1 MIETKIYIGLNDS
14 KSMKQ
19 MFDTSTYIH
28 ILKGVCTNYAV
39 PFSFSVVEGG
49 YMHENGEYTQETTL
63 VISLIDVEKTS
74 IDEIARDLCAF
85 FHQESVMITEDHV
98 RAYFIKESLQEEKNT
113 MEKLNDDELSQ
124 VFGGA
129 IADKFDGIQEDSDD
143 DDLNKKEEP

>member
-19 MFDTSTYIH
+19 KFDTSTYIH

-129 IADKFDGIQEDSDD
+129 IADKFDGI
-143 DDLNKKEEP
+143 

>member
-19 MFDTSTYIH
+19 KFDTSTYIH

-98 RAYFIKESLQEEKNT
+98 RAYFIKESL
-113 MEKLNDDELSQ
+113 
-124 VFGGA
+124 
-129 IADKFDGIQEDSDD
+129 
-143 DDLNKKEEP
+143 

>member
-1 MIETKIYIGLNDS
+1 MKENKIYIGLNDS

-19 MFDTSTYIH
+19 KFDISTYIH

-98 RAYFIKESLQEEKNT
+98 RAYFIKESL
-113 MEKLNDDELSQ
+113 
-124 VFGGA
+124 
-129 IADKFDGIQEDSDD
+129 
-143 DDLNKKEEP
+143 